1 MVDQRRSETWST
13 DNVTPLRPQRAPPAV
28 EDADAPASF
37 TEDQVE
43 TLGYALAGVKTE
55 LSDAFDESLATTQDA
70 FEARLTSALAAAK
83 ADLLAELE
91 ERLDTARSAARDDL
105 RAEFEQRLE
114 RTIKVFREEI
124 ELTVAAVRSEVLAK
138 IDRATYGLMLTDI
151 DPRSLERAIGELKV
165 ETAERLQA
173 AAARID
179 GLANGLEARAGSA
192 ELGQLRRDV
201 ELLQSRLS
209 TARRRIDELVKDA
222 KIDAA
227 NYRATL
233 VLANGSDGP
242 TLDLRPMF
250 QQFFDD
256 TKGGR

>member
-1 MVDQRRSETWST
+1 MMVERRRSEIWGS
-13 DNVTPLRPQRAPPAV
+13 DNITPLRPQRAPPAV
-28 EDADAPASF
+28 EDADVTADAGF
-37 TEDQVE
+37 TQDQVE

-70 FEARLTSALAAAK
+70 FEARLTSALTAVK
-83 ADLLAELE
+83 ADLRAELE
-91 ERLDTARSAARDDL
+91 ERLAATRSAARDDL

-124 ELTVAAVRSEVLAK
+124 ELIVAAVRSEVLAK

-179 GLANGLEARAGSA
+179 GLASGLEARAP
-192 ELGQLRRDV
+192 ELDQLRREV
-201 ELLQSRLS
+201 KLLQSRLG
-209 TARRRIDELVKDA
+209 RRIDELVKGA
-222 KIDAA
+222 RIDAA
-227 NYRATL
+227 NYQATL
-233 VLANGSDGP
+233 VLADGSTGP
-242 TLDLRPMF
+242 TLDLKPLF
-250 QQFFDD
+250 QQFLDD
-256 TKGGR
+256 TRRSR